1 MQKQILFS
9 WKTKILYFKKIKML
23 DLKEI
28 KLAINYMAKEKNIDK
43 EKIVE
48 IIEAAIKTAYKKDYG
63 HKDENVIVKLDLENE
78 SLEVTIEKTVVK
90 EVTNPALEISFEELG
105 EDAEGFEEGDTVEID
120 VTDDIQDW
128 KVGDSFWRIASLAAR
143 QVIIQK
149 IWDTEKEKIYELF
162 EWRQGEVI
170 NVKIELVEG
179 NKVLFEYQ
187 GNQIVLPK
195 WEQVSRDN
203 YVAWARFYLYIDEVS
218 KNELWATKVVLTRKK
233 AELVSAVFALN
244 VPEINEWII
253 KIDNIVRHAG
263 IKTKLLVSAN
273 SPEIDAVW
281 TLIWQKWIR
290 VKTVMDEFAWEKIDI
305 IPNTEDKA
313 EVIKKSLSPAE
324 VLKVVVDEEQK
335 SAEAY
340 ILPTERAKAVW
351 KGWVNVNLASKLT
364 WYKISIIDIEEKA

>member
-1 MQKQILFS
+1 
-9 WKTKILYFKKIKML
+9 ML

-43 EKIVE
+43 EKIIE

-105 EDAEGFEEGDTVEID
+105 EDGEGFEEGDTVEID

-162 EWRQGEVI
+162 EGRQGEVI

-195 WEQVSRDN
+195 GEQVSRDN

-364 WYKISIIDIEEKA
+364 WYKISIIDIEE

>member
-1 MQKQILFS
+1 
-9 WKTKILYFKKIKML
+9 ML

-43 EKIVE
+43 EKIIE

-105 EDAEGFEEGDTVEID
+105 EDGEGFEEGDTVEID

-162 EWRQGEVI
+162 EGRQGEVI
-170 NVKIELVEG
+170 NVKIELVEW

-195 WEQVSRDN
+195 GEQVSRDN

-364 WYKISIIDIEEKA
+364 WYKISIIDIEE

>member
-1 MQKQILFS
+1 
-9 WKTKILYFKKIKML
+9 ML

-43 EKIVE
+43 EKIIE

-90 EVTNPALEISFEELG
+90 EVTNPALEISFEELW

-162 EWRQGEVI
+162 EGRQGEVI

-195 WEQVSRDN
+195 GEQVSRDN

-364 WYKISIIDIEEKA
+364 WYKISIIDIEE